1 VSTRQQDS
9 GPANPVKRLGPRPAA
24 RPATPDGS
32 TRPLPPRPAV
42 IAGPTTS
49 PVAKVVARETEEAND
64 PISRI
69 RRALNETVAEVRKVT
84 WPNRNELR
92 NLTIVVI
99 GLSAFVGLTLGLLD
113 AILALIVQLVT
124 GTATK

>member
-1 VSTRQQDS
+1 VAQVVTRES
-9 GPANPVKRLGPRPAA
+9 
-24 RPATPDGS
+24 
-32 TRPLPPRPAV
+32 
-42 IAGPTTS
+42 
-49 PVAKVVARETEEAND
+49 EEAND

-69 RRALNETVAEVRKVT
+69 KRALNDTVAELRKVT
-84 WPNRNELR
+84 WPTANELR

-113 AILALIVQLVT
+113 AIFALIVQLIT

>member
-1 VSTRQQDS
+1 MTV
-9 GPANPVKRLGPRPAA
+9 
-24 RPATPDGS
+24 PATTPVAPTSEASEAPRGS
-32 TRPLPPRPAV
+32 L
-42 IAGPTTS
+42 
-49 PVAKVVARETEEAND
+49 AKVVARETEEAND

-113 AILALIVQLVT
+113 AIFALIVQLIT